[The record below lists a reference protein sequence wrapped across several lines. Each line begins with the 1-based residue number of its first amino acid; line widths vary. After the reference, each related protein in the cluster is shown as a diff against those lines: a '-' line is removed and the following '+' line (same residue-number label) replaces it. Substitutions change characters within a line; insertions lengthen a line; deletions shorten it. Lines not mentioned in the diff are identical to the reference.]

1 MFVEVF
7 AIEFTDAVFG
17 LVARGIDAHDTD
29 LLGVSAVQVFGHGP
43 PRKRRSVAIRNVE
56 IAVVVSVSGVCGD
69 DVDSHDCSCL
79 GLSNI
84 CLASVL
90 VVGSSA
96 GAAESFIATFGRI
109 QFVDWLELHVRVW

>member
-1 MFVEVF
+1 MLAILDFRILANSWQIRILFRWEGRVIPVFV
-7 AIEFTDAVFG
+7 
-17 LVARGIDAHDTD
+17 LVLH
-29 LLGVSAVQVFGHGP
+29 
-43 PRKRRSVAIRNVE
+43 
-56 IAVVVSVSGVCGD
+56 VSGH

-79 GLSNI
+79 RLSSI

-90 VVGSSA
+90 VVGSFA

>member
-1 MFVEVF
+1 MF

-17 LVARGIDAHDTD
+17 LVARGIDAHNAD
-29 LLGVSAVQVFGHGP
+29 LLGVSAVQVFGHGS
-43 PRKRRSVAIRNVE
+43 PRPQRYAWNAE

-79 GLSNI
+79 RLASI

-90 VVGSSA
+90 VVGSIA